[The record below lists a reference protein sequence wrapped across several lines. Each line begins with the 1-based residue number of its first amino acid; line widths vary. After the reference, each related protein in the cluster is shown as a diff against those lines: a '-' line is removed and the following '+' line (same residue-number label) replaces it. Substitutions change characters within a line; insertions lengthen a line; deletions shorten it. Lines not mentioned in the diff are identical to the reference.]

1 MRGDDEYKMR
11 NLTFS
16 EQEWKQQQYQDHIQQ
31 NLTCGGNA
39 KQKIRIFTMKE
50 RPSSRGYGTQKIKE
64 CLLKRNWL
72 KFHHALLQFKRM
84 NFY

>member
-31 NLTCGGNA
+31 KFCLRGKYKTKN
-39 KQKIRIFTMKE
+39 IHSFTMNA
-50 RPSSRGYGTQKIKE
+50 RPTSRGYGTHKK
-64 CLLKRNWL
+64 L
-72 KFHHALLQFKRM
+72 
-84 NFY
+84 

>member
-31 NLTCGGNA
+31 KFCLRGKCKTKN
-39 KQKIRIFTMKE
+39 IHSFTMNE
-50 RPSSRGYGTQKIKE
+50 RPTSRGYGTHKK
-64 CLLKRNWL
+64 C
-72 KFHHALLQFKRM
+72 KRM
-84 NFY
+84 FAKKKLNEIPSRVIAV